1 MSDVVLS
8 AGFDDLRAA
17 DVRLIEEASR
27 IGDVT
32 LRVWPDEV
40 LSRATGRAPRF
51 PLDERLYVLE
61 SLRFTG
67 HVEVLDPSAD
77 TSNLGMLYGDDP
89 QTIVVPANLA
99 TDALRQFCGDRRIAL
114 YLVDPSELQSFPAP
128 PPCPDNPKV
137 SRKKVL
143 VTGCFDWLHSGH
155 VRFFEEV
162 SELGDLYVVVGHDAN
177 IRLLKGHGK
186 PMLGQDERC
195 YFAGAIR
202 FVKQAM
208 VSSGSGWL
216 DAEPEIERLR
226 PDAYAVNEDG
236 DVPEKRDY
244 CRRKGIEYVVLKRV
258 PKPGLQSRTS
268 TALRGY

>member
-32 LRVWPDEV
+32 LRVWPDEMLLRV
-40 LSRATGRAPRF
+40 TGRSPKF

-61 SLRFTG
+61 SLRFTSR
-67 HVEVLDPSAD
+67 VEVLDPAAEP
-77 TSNLGMLYGDDP
+77 SNLPMLFGDEA
-89 QTIVVPANLA
+89 QTIVAAADSA
-99 TDALRQFCGDRRIAL
+99 TDALRQFCGTRRIAL
-114 YLVDPSELQSFPAP
+114 YLVDPGELQTFPDP
-128 PPCPDNPKV
+128 PPCPDNPRTG
-137 SRKKVL
+137 RKKVL

-186 PMLGQDERC
+186 PMLGQNERC

-216 DAEPEIERLR
+216 DAEPEIERLK

-244 CRRKGIEYVVLKRV
+244 CERKGIEYIVLKRA
-258 PKPGLQSRTS
+258 PKPGLPTRTS